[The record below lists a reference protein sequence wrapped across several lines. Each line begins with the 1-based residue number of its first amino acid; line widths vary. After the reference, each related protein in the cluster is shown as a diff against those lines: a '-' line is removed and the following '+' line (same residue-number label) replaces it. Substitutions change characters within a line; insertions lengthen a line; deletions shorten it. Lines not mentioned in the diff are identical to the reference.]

1 MSLLKNGLTLPD
13 NVFKVRV
20 PIIATYTEQEIELY
34 GVPLDSNNTNGK
46 TDKESYQNMT
56 IVMINLDRI
65 INIYIQ
71 GYPIYLVDQ
80 TKRDIMF
87 KILEE
92 YIYVNNNDVRTSLN
106 QNIVKDERL
115 YEIDKFVNEM
125 FGNNK
130 ESIVKGMVSQS
141 NGYAINMGLIPTP
154 GSVVQQPMHL
164 TEADNNGKPFNIT
177 DPYSRNREQP
187 QPMQG
192 GVYNPNVYNPN
203 VYNPIAN
210 NEINIDMNKVTRKPT
225 VKPDVGGNINA
236 SYISGD
242 NNKY

>member
-1 MSLLKNGLTLPD
+1 MSLLKNGMSLPD

-20 PIIATYTEQEIELY
+20 PIIATYTEQEIEIY
-34 GVPLDSNNTNGK
+34 GIPLDVNNTNGRP
-46 TDKESYQNMT
+46 DKESYQNMT
-56 IVMINLDRI
+56 IAMLNLDRI
-65 INIYIQ
+65 IDIYIQ

-80 TKRDIMF
+80 SQKDLMF

-106 QNIVKDERL
+106 QNVVKDERL

-125 FGNNK
+125 FNNNK
-130 ESIVKGMVSQS
+130 ESIVKGMVNQN
-141 NGYAINMGLIPTP
+141 NGYAINMGLMPTP
-154 GSVVQQPMHL
+154 GTVVQQPMHL
-164 TEADNNGKPFNIT
+164 TEEDNNGKPFNIT
-177 DPYSRNREQP
+177 DAYSRNRKP
-187 QPMQG
+187 QPIQG

-203 VYNPIAN
+203 VYNPIIN
-210 NEINIDMNKVTRKPT
+210 NEINIDINKVTRKST

-242 NNKY
+242 NKY

>member
-34 GVPLDSNNTNGK
+34 GVPLDVNSKNGK
-46 TDKESYQNMT
+46 SDKESYQNMT
-56 IVMINLDRI
+56 VVMINLDRI

-80 TKRDIMF
+80 SKRDIMF

-130 ESIVKGMVSQS
+130 ESIVKGMVTQG

-154 GSVVQQPMHL
+154 GSIVQQPVHL

-177 DPYSRNREQP
+177 DAYSRNREQP

-192 GVYNPNVYNPN
+192 GVYNPNTYNPM
-203 VYNPIAN
+203 IN
-210 NEINIDMNKVTRKPT
+210 NEINIDMSKVTRQST
-225 VKPDVGGNINA
+225 VKPDVGNNINA

-242 NNKY
+242 NNEY